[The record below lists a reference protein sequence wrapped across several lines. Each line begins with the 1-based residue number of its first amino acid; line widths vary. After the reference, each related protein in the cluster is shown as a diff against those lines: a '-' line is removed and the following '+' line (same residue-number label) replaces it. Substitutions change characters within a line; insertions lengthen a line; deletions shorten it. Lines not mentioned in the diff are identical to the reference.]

1 MMAKMIYANRL
12 RHSLRVEMAREIER
26 SEGRESVM
34 SVFDCV
40 VCSRHTLYARA
51 FCVSATSDSPCCLF
65 YNVLIC
71 TVHFVLFF
79 CLISSY
85 CSAGPSGPF
94 YFSIPFSG

>member
-40 VCSRHTLYARA
+40 VCSRHTTR
-51 FCVSATSDSPCCLF
+51 
-65 YNVLIC
+65 
-71 TVHFVLFF
+71 VHSVFRPQVIHRVVCFTT
-79 CLISSY
+79 C
-85 CSAGPSGPF
+85 
-94 YFSIPFSG
+94 